1 MSESQPA
8 THHAAPALAP
18 APDRT
23 VSPGMDR
30 GRASPS
36 RGSGTPTYVRAL
48 LDLQATAGN
57 RAVLQLLGRD
67 AGAHQATPRVA
78 PPPGT
83 LVLNSGAWTFG
94 RHPDFPVSMGQTWY
108 AHNDIGTWPSFNLEY
123 SRSIIPPW
131 NLQAKPRTTDAIGAA
146 WPVLAT
152 AANEGG
158 YRMPNE
164 HPEHPG
170 LAYYI
175 RVSGTA
181 ANHIAAAEQ
190 QHVNDLDEGWSLTG
204 LAARRAINQA
214 AGEDWSEGG
223 DASAAK
229 AAAIEKVVG
238 YMGGLG
244 PKVRSN
250 LEGGGSLEPSLGPM
264 MDKSFTRSKSQRDAS
279 GGHTIPVVYVTT
291 DPDNTRVL
299 YEADPNKAPD
309 PLATSSVINLGT
321 IG

>member
-1 MSESQPA
+1 MSESQHDA
-8 THHAAPALAP
+8 HAPAA
-18 APDRT
+18 ARRRG
-23 VSPGMDR
+23 VSTDMDR
-30 GRASPS
+30 GLASPFRASGAPL
-36 RGSGTPTYVRAL
+36 YVRAL

-57 RAVLQLLGRD
+57 RAVLQLLGGDRG
-67 AGAHQATPRVA
+67 AGQTPPRFA

-83 LVLNSGAWTFG
+83 LALNSGAWRFG
-94 RHPDFPVSMGQTWY
+94 RHPDFPASMGQTWY

-123 SRSIIPPW
+123 SRSIIPPFD
-131 NLQAKPRTTDAIGAA
+131 LQARPRTTDAVGAA

-152 AANEGG
+152 PESEAG
-158 YRMPNE
+158 YKMPNE
-164 HPEHPG
+164 HPRHPG
-170 LAYYI
+170 LDYYI

-181 ANHIAAAEQ
+181 ANNIAAAEQ

-223 DASAAK
+223 DTSAAK

-238 YMGGLG
+238 SMGGLG
-244 PKVRSN
+244 PKVKSN

-264 MDKSFTRSKSQRDAS
+264 MDKSFMRSKSQRDGS
-279 GGHTIPVVYVTT
+279 GGHTIPIVYVTT

-309 PLATSSVINLGT
+309 QLATSSVVNLGT